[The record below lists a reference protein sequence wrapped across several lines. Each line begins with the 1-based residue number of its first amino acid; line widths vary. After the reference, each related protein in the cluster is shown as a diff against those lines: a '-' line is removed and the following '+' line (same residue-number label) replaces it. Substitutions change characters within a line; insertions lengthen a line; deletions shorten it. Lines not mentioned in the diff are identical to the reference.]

1 MLSNEDLE
9 KIEYRYLETI
19 SNALKSSVSS
29 MVDGLKSMN
38 KIKDY
43 WSKTHKRG
51 DGFDSGFERI
61 IYSVLQSNTT
71 DLGKPN
77 SCLVGADLFFESPD
91 AFIHIDAKSYQ
102 PRTNTKDHWRNKIE
116 ANQSSYKTNY
126 QVSNDQRIF
135 EPNLPSYYN
144 IDGSEKP
151 ALTYFVN
158 ILYSS
163 EFDQNDIFQ
172 NLEILNG
179 NVSSMP
185 NGQLIDTYQNDMI
198 APGGNIDPKKVR
210 FKMFDHDNNN
220 VLKFRLLNNNPNR
233 VKLIYI
239 DNDLIQSTISDAKT
253 PLLKFLSLIN

>member
-19 SNALKSSVSS
+19 SSALKSSVSS

-77 SCLVGADLFFESPD
+77 SCMVGADLFFESPD

-102 PRTNTKDHWRNKIE
+102 PRTNTKDHWRNKI
-116 ANQSSYKTNY
+116 
-126 QVSNDQRIF
+126 
-135 EPNLPSYYN
+135 
-144 IDGSEKP
+144 
-151 ALTYFVN
+151 
-158 ILYSS
+158 
-163 EFDQNDIFQ
+163 
-172 NLEILNG
+172 
-179 NVSSMP
+179 
-185 NGQLIDTYQNDMI
+185 
-198 APGGNIDPKKVR
+198 
-210 FKMFDHDNNN
+210 
-220 VLKFRLLNNNPNR
+220 
-233 VKLIYI
+233 
-239 DNDLIQSTISDAKT
+239 
-253 PLLKFLSLIN
+253 